1 MWLEDFIPS
10 ENSDKLNQWSEVS
23 EKFKESIKKAWA
35 WIKRVQKDE
44 KKAKK
49 FDNILASFLVKI
61 IKNEKYDFLL
71 DDLFKS
77 LDNWFSSNFLLG
89 ILSLIYLPV
98 SDKIREISKKEII
111 NFNYKKSFSI
121 IEFND
126 DLDEEIK
133 TRINLWVE
141 DMIDII
147 TIEYSSLQMKKMI
160 ELSKKDE
167 FNFIINF
174 SSKVFRFF
182 FSEININISEKKSH
196 DYVNFILDQVMSK
209 IKKIELEEI

>member
-1 MWLEDFIPS
+1 MWLDDFVPSEDF
-10 ENSDKLNQWSEVS
+10 NKWSSSTEVS
-23 EKFKESIKKAWA
+23 EKFKEAVKKAWA
-35 WIKRVQKDE
+35 WIKRVSKDE
-44 KKAKK
+44 KKARK
-49 FDNILASFLVKI
+49 FDNILASFLVQI

-77 LDNWFSSNFLLG
+77 LDNWFSSNFLLWV
-89 ILSLIYLPV
+89 LSLIYLPI

-121 IEFND
+121 IEFSD

-141 DMIDII
+141 DMIDIT
-147 TIEYSSLQMKKMI
+147 TIEYSSMQIKHMI

-167 FNFIINF
+167 FNYILNF

-182 FSEININISEKKSH
+182 FTEININISEKKSH
-196 DYVNFILDQVMSK
+196 DYVSFILEQVITK
-209 IKKIELEEI
+209 IKNINIEEI